1 MSASLVRYLNRY
13 DLIGIYRLHWDTFAA
28 GENRIKQA
36 LSGPK
41 LLSKIL
47 LLGLTPKHVLS
58 PLDNRPVMIT
68 LFSVRFKKEMA
79 YLEKKPNAS

>member
-36 LSGPK
+36 LFW
-41 LLSKIL
+41 SKAVIKNFVARANSQTCTWPT
-47 LLGLTPKHVLS
+47 G
-58 PLDNRPVMIT
+58 
-68 LFSVRFKKEMA
+68 
-79 YLEKKPNAS
+79 